1 MFYDNRITDLVK
13 KARDLVM
20 STKVHPEFVEM
31 RKRELANSQN
41 VANTVRELF
50 KNPRGLKIKSRKKTT
65 K

>member
-1 MFYDNRITDLVK
+1 
-13 KARDLVM
+13 M
-20 STKVHPEFVEM
+20 STKVRPEFVEM

-50 KNPRGLKIKSRKKTT
+50 KNPRGLKIKSRKKAT